1 MEAVNSF
8 SAQYL
13 AANPVKQAM
22 ILKTVVSNLV
32 FDGATITPTYRK
44 PFDVLAE
51 RPSSGNWLPVQDTT
65 RTSLTQLTAAQ
76 ASRVRQF
83 ERLVA

>member
-1 MEAVNSF
+1 
-8 SAQYL
+8 
-13 AANPVKQAM
+13 M

-65 RTSLTQLTAAQ
+65 RTPLTLLTEGQAARIQ
-76 ASRVRQF
+76 EL